1 MRRWQLWR
9 WGRAGVWAAVKAS
22 WVGLGMRGVLFVGGV
37 AGEEAGVPV
46 VLGDGEG
53 HVEAGRAEDT
63 DAWPWGH

>member
-1 MRRWQLWR
+1 M
-9 WGRAGVWAAVKAS
+9 
-22 WVGLGMRGVLFVGGV
+22 LFVGGV
-37 AGEEAGVPV
+37 AGEEVGVPV